1 MAYNAAKHERVIENV
16 MQDIK
21 DGVFDDIK
29 SLENRIAELVAS
41 GVNPK
46 EIRSPLTQAFENSKA
61 QIVDSVKPVS
71 ELAADTVA
79 QSSLPVTIADD
90 SASSALADQ
99 TGRTVAGTLDGGM
112 ENIMEVIV
120 LGTAAGMA
128 REMIV
133 NQVRGRISGVF
144 MESNDP
150 LVRKTQRKLKKLV
163 RSNKA
168 TQNEVADATRVIRDR
183 LVGINT
189 TASLRDLTT
198 KSVQDTVM
206 KFDAAFTAGRAERA
220 GIERFE
226 YAGGTT
232 DKSRPFCMG
241 LDGETMTKD
250 EIYDLWDGS
259 HWAGKEPGDPFVVRG
274 GYNCMHFW
282 VPVEED

>member
-1 MAYNAAKHERVIENV
+1 MAYNPDQHEKVIDNT

-29 SLENRIAELVAS
+29 SLENRVAELVNNANTPQD
-41 GVNPK
+41 V
-46 EIRSPLTQAFENSKA
+46 RSPLEYAFEQSKQ
-61 QIVDSVKPVS
+61 QIVDSVKPVNS
-71 ELAADTVA
+71 LALDTLE
-79 QSSLPVTIADD
+79 QSSTPATEQDDAAIA
-90 SASSALADQ
+90 ALTEQ
-99 TGRTVAGTLDGGM
+99 TGRTVAGNLDSGL
-112 ENIMEVIV
+112 ENIMEVV
-120 LGTAAGMA
+120 VVGTAAGVA
-128 REMIV
+128 KDLLV

-150 LVRKTQRKLKKLV
+150 LVRKTQRKLKKLIK
-163 RSNKA
+163 SNKA

-183 LVGINT
+183 LTGINT

-232 DKSRPFCMG
+232 DKSRPFCMEM
-241 LDGETMTKD
+241 DGQTLTKD
-250 EIYDLWDGS
+250 EIYDIWDGS
-259 HWAGKEPGDPFVVRG
+259 HWQGKEPGDPFVVRG